1 MPSAHDLMV
10 RGLLE
15 DYYRAPWDWE
25 AVTLTGS
32 RLVGFARNKTSGVI
46 IAVPT
51 DSEWEKIMG
60 TNTIDGIGGIG
71 GLLSPLLPHRG
82 AGPVAYRSGVK
93 LGETY
98 RDDLTGYEGVAIGI
112 YFYFSGCER
121 VELEFFDKK
130 RRDLKSAVFDATR
143 LIDVGTGSKVESSK
157 EPGGP
162 DKGGT
167 ARSVPKR

>member
-1 MPSAHDLMV
+1 MPDAYDLMV

-15 DYYRAPWDWE
+15 DYRCAPGDWE

-32 RLVGFARNKTSGVI
+32 RLGGFVRNKQSGVI

-51 DSEWEKIMG
+51 DSER
-60 TNTIDGIGGIG
+60 IDMTTTLPGISPGFPP
-71 GLLSPLLPHRG
+71 LSPLVHRG